1 MNTLAI
7 PSPAKINLFLKVTGK
22 RPNGYHDLFSLLCR
36 VSLFDTVTL
45 SFDRPSIT
53 VRCSHPHVPEGRA
66 NLAHK
71 AAVLFFEALSRKDGV
86 AISIDKA
93 IPVGAGLGGGSSNA
107 AAVLTGLNQRYGFPF
122 NEKQLMDMGLALG
135 ADVPFFILGKT
146 ALARGIGEDL
156 EPIEDMPS
164 LSVVL
169 VYPRLQVST
178 AWVYEHLNLGLT
190 ICEENYN
197 VSWFLEDF
205 SRIKDFLCNDLEQVT
220 AEAFPEISVV
230 KRALMDVGA
239 LGSLMSGSGSAVFG
253 LFRNQ
258 GQAAEAIQQLDQKQ
272 WDTFL
277 VELLLP

>member
-1 MNTLAI
+1 M
-7 PSPAKINLFLKVTGK
+7 
-22 RPNGYHDLFSLLCR
+22 
-36 VSLFDTVTL
+36 
-45 SFDRPSIT
+45 
-53 VRCSHPHVPEGRA
+53 
-66 NLAHK
+66 
-71 AAVLFFEALSRKDGV
+71 
-86 AISIDKA
+86 
-93 IPVGAGLGGGSSNA
+93 
-107 AAVLTGLNQRYGFPF
+107 GLNQYYGLPF
-122 NEKQLMDMGLALG
+122 DEKELRNMGLTLG

-146 ALARGIGEDL
+146 ALARGIGEEL
-156 EPIEDMPS
+156 EPVEDMPP

-169 VYPRLQVST
+169 VYPKLQVST
-178 AWVYEHLNLGLT
+178 AWVYKHLNLGLT
-190 ICEENYN
+190 ICEEKYN

-258 GQAAEAIQQLDQKQ
+258 GQAAEAFQQLSHQKQ
-272 WDTFL
+272 WDFFL